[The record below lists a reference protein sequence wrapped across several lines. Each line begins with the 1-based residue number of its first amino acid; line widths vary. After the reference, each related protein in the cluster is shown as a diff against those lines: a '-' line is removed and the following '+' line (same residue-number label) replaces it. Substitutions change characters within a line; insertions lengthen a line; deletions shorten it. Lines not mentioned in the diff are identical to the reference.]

1 MLGNARLKPSATT
14 LSTLFTATT
23 DSVVSSIVVTNLGSA
38 SDFRIALRPLGT
50 AIDDS
55 HYLYYDLPIDANDTF
70 ILTIGVSLV
79 NTDVISV
86 YSTSGNIS
94 FNLFYTT

>member
-23 DSVVSSIVVTNLGSA
+23 DSVVSSIVVTNLGTA
-38 SDFRIALRPLGT
+38 SYFRIALRPLGT
-50 AIDDS
+50 AIDNS

>member
-23 DSVVSSIVVTNLGSA
+23 DSVVSSIVVTNLGAA
-38 SDFRIALRPLGT
+38 SSFRIALRPLGT
-50 AIDDS
+50 AIDNS

-70 ILTIGVSLV
+70 ILTIGISLV